1 MKKYLES
8 SKYLPKL
15 NNEIPGQRN
24 STYKE
29 RFASLHNLVLIM
41 VRSPQNTISLIFKS
55 IESSPDDRVLQ
66 FEDDKVIVPKDSSW
80 FGFYPDGDFGPL
92 LTVRETKLFKE
103 DWIGLKPLT
112 DTGKVEFVS
121 VDGAHLRMSNMDIF
135 KYVVPY
141 LQNQPSSEQKRF
153 NRKTKEPLRP

>member
-41 VRSPQNTISLIFKS
+41 VRSPQNNISLIFKS
-55 IESSPDDRVLQ
+55 IESCLDDHVLFYSLKTIRSLFQKIHLGSGFTRMVISDLFSP
-66 FEDDKVIVPKDSSW
+66 FERQNS
-80 FGFYPDGDFGPL
+80 
-92 LTVRETKLFKE
+92 
-103 DWIGLKPLT
+103 LKR
-112 DTGKVEFVS
+112 TGS
-121 VDGAHLRMSNMDIF
+121 V
-135 KYVVPY
+135 
-141 LQNQPSSEQKRF
+141 
-153 NRKTKEPLRP
+153 